1 VEVATIISIT
11 VAIISAIAA
20 IFGMY
25 MAFKNYNRFLNKDTR
40 EDSQAAGNLQSD
52 VSYIKRR
59 IDDVLLEQKEANK
72 TLAEHSERL
81 TRVEEST
88 KQAHKRIDGIE
99 HRMDD
104 DK

>member
-1 VEVATIISIT
+1 VATAISVT
-11 VAIISAIAA
+11 VAVISVIVA
-20 IFGMY
+20 IFGLSI
-25 MAFKNYNRFLNKDTR
+25 AAKNYNRFVSRDSR
-40 EDSQAAGNLQSD
+40 EENQTEGELQSD

-59 IDDVLLEQKEANK
+59 IDDVFLEQREANK

-81 TRVEEST
+81 TRVEESA
-88 KQAHKRIDGIE
+88 KQAHKRIDGLE

>member
-1 VEVATIISIT
+1 MEVAVVISIT

-25 MAFKNYNRFLNKDTR
+25 MAFKNYNRFINKDVR

-59 IDDVLLEQKEANK
+59 IDDVLLEQKEASK
-72 TLAEHSERL
+72 IIADHSERL
-81 TRVEEST
+81 ARVEESA
-88 KQAHKRIDGIE
+88 KQAHKRIDAVEQKINEG
-99 HRMDD
+99 
-104 DK
+104 